1 VVEQYQLDLVGAA
14 ERSRAEMDAKVRAR
28 CAEDVPGDTH
38 RNLEV
43 AATYTDQTF
52 KHTLLPV
59 WLLQYNY
66 GRNSYQ
72 VVVNGV
78 TGAIAGEQPWSW
90 VKIFFA
96 ILAVVAIA
104 ILIASVSD

>member
-1 VVEQYQLDLVGAA
+1 
-14 ERSRAEMDAKVRAR
+14 MDAKVRAR
-28 CAEDVPGDTH
+28 CAEDIPGDTY
-38 RNLEV
+38 RSLEV

-59 WLLQYNY
+59 WLLHYDY
-66 GRNSYQ
+66 GRQAYQ

-78 TGAIAGEQPWSW
+78 TGATAGEHPYSW

-96 ILAVVAIA
+96 VLVLVLLAMIVVA
-104 ILIASVSD
+104 LNN